1 MYALAH
7 ADIPHLMA
15 PQHVPVLSM
24 GVCYSASIFTISRAG
39 HLLIIAVSL
48 PTKLLV
54 GCMSIILVQIRY
66 REFVIKY

>member
-39 HLLIIAVSL
+39 HLLINSSFIAY
-48 PTKLLV
+48 K
-54 GCMSIILVQIRY
+54 
-66 REFVIKY
+66 VIGWLHVDHITGINSTNKI

>member
-39 HLLIIAVSL
+39 HLLINISSFSAY
-48 PTKLLV
+48 K
-54 GCMSIILVQIRY
+54 
-66 REFVIKY
+66 VIGWLHVDHNTGVNSTNKI